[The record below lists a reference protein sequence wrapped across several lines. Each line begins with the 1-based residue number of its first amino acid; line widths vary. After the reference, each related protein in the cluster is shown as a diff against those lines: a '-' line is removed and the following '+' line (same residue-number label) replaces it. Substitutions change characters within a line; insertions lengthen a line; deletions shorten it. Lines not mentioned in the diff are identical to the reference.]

1 MINRMKL
8 THLTKAK
15 SELFV
20 NQKSEEGTL
29 GPLFRATEVGSVA
42 LLILSI
48 NSETKYLLHK
58 TMVHLL
64 SKRYMPKCIL
74 PLPKGVLLAVL

>member
-20 NQKSEEGTL
+20 NQESEEGTL
-29 GPLFRATEVGSVA
+29 GPLFRATELGIVA

-48 NSETKYLLHK
+48 NSEAKYLLHK
-58 TMVHLL
+58 IMVHLL
-64 SKRYMPKCIL
+64 SKGYMPKCIL
-74 PLPKGVLLAVL
+74 PLQKRVLLVVL